1 MKLID
6 RLLLSELLVPFLVGT
21 LAVVL
26 MLIGNMLF
34 FYAEVLFS
42 KGVPL
47 LAVAQMIVY
56 HTPFLLV
63 LTLPVATALSVSL
76 AVNRLAR
83 DLEIVVLRNAGA
95 SLWRIFLPLLV
106 AGVVV
111 SVVNFWLEESVVPH
125 AERQFRRVRDR
136 IFLMQTAPLFRSNV
150 VFKVGD
156 YAFYIG
162 MVENVR
168 GNRAHLRDVQ
178 VWEMPVTGYARTILA
193 PRAVYDDGIWRFY
206 DAHVHIY
213 GQDGFAIDARAA
225 GEITINLRVA
235 LEELLSPPSPEE
247 TNAAELRRQAR
258 ELEKAGLPA
267 TRLWVG
273 VLFQVFYSLRVRGI
287 CPVQRTA
294 GTHFCSCGQLH
305 GSVAG
310 DYSRIPVL
318 EYSAAGATARQSR
331 VLAASGCCM
340 GTKRFI
346 CCRGATDPVAV
357 GVRKNESLEN
367 QNTRG
372 NSRFSGGGSRCSIQR

>member
-6 RLLLSELLVPFLVGT
+6 RMLLSELLVPFLAGT

-34 FYAEVLFS
+34 FYAEVLFA

-47 LAVAQMIVY
+47 VAVAQMIVY

-83 DLEIVVLRNAGA
+83 DSEIVVLRNAGA

-106 AGVVV
+106 AGMVI
-111 SVVNFWLEESVVPH
+111 SVVNFWLEESVVPQ

-136 IFLMQTAPLFRSNV
+136 IFLMQTAPMFRSNV
-150 VFKVGD
+150 VFKVSD

-162 MVENVR
+162 LVESVKD
-168 GNRAHLRDVQ
+168 NRAELRDVQ
-178 VWEMPVTGYARTILA
+178 VWEMPVSGYARTILA

-206 DAHVHIY
+206 DAYVHIY
-213 GQDGFAIDARAA
+213 GKDGFAIDARAA

-235 LEELLSPPSPEE
+235 LEELLSPPTPEE
-247 TNAAELRRQAR
+247 TNAAELRRQAQ
-258 ELEKAGLPA
+258 ELEKAGMPA

-273 VLFQVFYSLRVRGI
+273 YYFKYSIPFACAVFALCSAPLALTFARAGSFMGVLLAIILVFLFWNTLLLARLLGNQGFLPPAVAAWAPNVLF
-287 CPVQRTA
+287 
-294 GTHFCSCGQLH
+294 
-305 GSVAG
+305 
-310 DYSRIPVL
+310 
-318 EYSAAGATARQSR
+318 AAGG
-331 VLAASGCCM
+331 L
-340 GTKRFI
+340 FI
-346 CCRGATDPVAV
+346 LWR
-357 GVRKNESLEN
+357 LE
-367 QNTRG
+367 
-372 NSRFSGGGSRCSIQR
+372 

>member
-6 RLLLSELLVPFLVGT
+6 RMLLSELLVPFLVGT

-34 FYAEVLFS
+34 FYAEPLFA
-42 KGVPL
+42 KGVPIV
-47 LAVAQMIVY
+47 AVLQMIIY
-56 HTPFLLV
+56 HTPYLLV

-95 SLWRIFLPLLV
+95 SLKRIFLPLLV
-106 AGVVV
+106 AGLAI

-150 VFKVGD
+150 VFRVRD

-162 MVENVR
+162 LVESVQ
-168 GNRAHLRDVQ
+168 GNRAELRDVQ
-178 VWEMPVTGYARTILA
+178 VWEMPVAGYARTILA

-206 DAHVHIY
+206 GAHVHIY
-213 GQDGFAIDARAA
+213 GEDGFAIDARAS

-235 LEELLSPPSPEE
+235 LEELLSPPLPEE
-247 TNAAELRRQAR
+247 TNAAELRRQAQ
-258 ELEKAGLPA
+258 ELEKAGMPA

-273 VLFQVFYSLRVRGI
+273 YYFKFSIPFACAVFALCSAPLALTFARAGSFMGVLLAIILVFLFWNTLLLARLLGNQGI
-287 CPVQRTA
+287 LPPV
-294 GTHFCSCGQLH
+294 
-305 GSVAG
+305 VAAWAPNILFG
-310 DYSRIPVL
+310 
-318 EYSAAGATARQSR
+318 AAG
-331 VLAASGCCM
+331 LL
-340 GTKRFI
+340 
-346 CCRGATDPVAV
+346 
-357 GVRKNESLEN
+357 VRWRLE
-367 QNTRG
+367 
-372 NSRFSGGGSRCSIQR
+372 